1 MCSFHTSEGKK
12 RRVKRRK
19 GRERKK
25 GKRIEEKE
33 GGREEEG
40 RKQASLPKV
49 MDMLIS
55 LIMLLIS

>member
-1 MCSFHTSEGKK
+1 MFTSHIRKK
-12 RRVKRRK
+12 RGVKRRK

-25 GKRIEEKE
+25 GKRKEEKE

-40 RKQASLPKV
+40 RKKASLPKV

-55 LIMLLIS
+55 LIMLLIP

>member
-1 MCSFHTSEGKK
+1 MFTPHIRKK
-12 RRVKRRK
+12 RGVKRRK

-25 GKRIEEKE
+25 GKRKEEKE

-40 RKQASLPKV
+40 RKKASLPKV

-55 LIMLLIS
+55 LIMLLIP

>member
-1 MCSFHTSEGKK
+1 MFTPHIRK
-12 RRVKRRK
+12 RGVKRRK

-25 GKRIEEKE
+25 GKRKEEKE

-40 RKQASLPKV
+40 RKKASLPKV

-55 LIMLLIS
+55 LIMLLIP